1 MLPPTIEKPD
11 PEKSG
16 GTGHEISI
24 FKRVKGTVLLAN
36 RGKQGD
42 VHFVSC
48 FGGGDD
54 VRNIFDYLEWRGDL
68 SFARDGF
75 NEVDNLVMSMLAYL
89 KFDGV
94 VPPDPGAGP
103 VTLSMAAKQ
112 PTCRPSTP
120 ENSTFSKK
128 VTELFMKAAQSVR
141 YRDIGLSGYVDQV
154 DHERSKQFSA
164 TVFSINRKQ
173 HFIAF
178 RGTDDTLAGWK
189 EDFRMSFMDQVQA
202 QQDAAAYLE
211 KNISNYKG
219 DLYLGGHS
227 KGGNLAVYAAA
238 HAAAGMQNRIIGIY
252 NNDGPGFHAK
262 VIQSKGYQSILNR
275 INTFVPGFSVVGLLL
290 EHGTEYTVVSS
301 DGTGIMQHDAF
312 SWQVSGTRFVY
323 EQGLK
328 KSSSNFNKTLRSWL
342 DGLALDQRAQFV
354 DGLFDIIEANGAL
367 TVSELS
373 GKWLTEA
380 NNMIKAFKNM
390 DPLTKSF
397 LKKTVQL
404 FFKEYQKVLKTSI
417 KEDIGS
423 FFSKKLP

>member
-1 MLPPTIEKPD
+1 M
-11 PEKSG
+11 
-16 GTGHEISI
+16 
-24 FKRVKGTVLLAN
+24 
-36 RGKQGD
+36 Q
-42 VHFVSC
+42 
-48 FGGGDD
+48 
-54 VRNIFDYLEWRGDL
+54 NIFDYLEWRGDL

-94 VPPDPGAGP
+94 VSPGPGGGP
-103 VTLSMAAKQ
+103 LTLSKAAEQ
-112 PTCRPSTP
+112 PVCRPSTP
-120 ENSTFSKK
+120 ENSTFSKQ

-141 YRDIGLSGYVDQV
+141 YRDIELSGYVDQV
-154 DHERSKQFSA
+154 DHEQSKQFSA
-164 TVFSINRKQ
+164 VVFSIDGKQ

-189 EDFRMSFMDQVQA
+189 EDFRMSFMDEVQA

-211 KNISNYKG
+211 KVISNYEG
-219 DLYLGGHS
+219 EFYLGGHS

-238 HAAAGMQNRIIGIY
+238 HAAAGLQNRIIGIY

-262 VIQSKGYQSILNR
+262 IIQGKGYQNILNR
-275 INTFVPGFSVVGLLL
+275 INTFVPSFSVVGLLL
-290 EHGTEYTVVSS
+290 EHGTEYRVVSS
-301 DGTGIMQHDAF
+301 DETGIMQHDAF

-342 DGLALDQRAQFV
+342 DGLALEQRAQFV

-367 TVSELS
+367 TVSDLS
-373 GKWLTEA
+373 RKRLLEA

-397 LKKTVQL
+397 LKKTVKL
-404 FFKEYQKVLKTSI
+404 FFIEYQKVLKTSI